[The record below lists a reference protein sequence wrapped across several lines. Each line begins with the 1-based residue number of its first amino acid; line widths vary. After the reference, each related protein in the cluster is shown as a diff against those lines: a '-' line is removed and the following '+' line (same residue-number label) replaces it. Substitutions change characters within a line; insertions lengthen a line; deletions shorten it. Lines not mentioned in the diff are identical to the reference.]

1 MRTSNFF
8 KSSLPIAFCLA
19 VTLSAGQV
27 SLSSGAQKPA
37 IHTPALDLTEQRA
50 LEPKTEIFSDKLT
63 MVSGEKDNHFLFTGN
78 VEVRA
83 TNMVATCEKLEVY
96 SGKDNSNKAPTEPPK
111 PGTPPIGKIE
121 RIVAIGNVRV
131 IQDARIATAGRA
143 EIFPQVGKVV
153 LSQSPVVTNK
163 DGVLK
168 GYRITLYQGEQ
179 KVEVESDPNRVR
191 RPSIIL
197 PQIPD
202 LGAGGN
208 KKPR

>member
-1 MRTSNFF
+1 MRTSSFF
-8 KSSLPIAFCLA
+8 KTSLPLPALLA
-19 VTLSAGQV
+19 ASLSAGQV
-27 SLSSGAQKPA
+27 SLSTSVSTPA
-37 IHTPALDLTEQRA
+37 IHTPALDLTEQQA

-63 MVSGEKDNHFLFTGN
+63 MVSGDKENHFLFTGN

-96 SGKDNSNKAPTEPPK
+96 SGKDTSNKAPTEPPK

-143 EIFPQVGKVV
+143 EIFPQLGKVV
-153 LSQSPVVTNK
+153 LMESPVVTNK
-163 DGVLK
+163 DGLMT

-179 KVEVESDPNRVR
+179 KVEVESDPNRAR
-191 RPSIIL
+191 RPSIVL

-202 LGAGGN
+202 LGANG
-208 KKPR
+208 KKG

>member
-8 KSSLPIAFCLA
+8 KTSLPLTALLA
-19 VTLSAGQV
+19 IPLAAGQV
-27 SLSSGAQKPA
+27 SLSTGGSKPA

-63 MVSGEKDNHFLFTGN
+63 MVSGDKDNHFLFTGN

-96 SGKDNSNKAPTEPPK
+96 AGKDTSNKSPTEPPK
-111 PGTPPIGKIE
+111 PGSPPIGKID

-131 IQDARIATAGRA
+131 IQDARIATAGKA
-143 EIFPQVGKVV
+143 EIFPQIGKVV
-153 LSQSPVVTNK
+153 LMESPVVTNK
-163 DGVLK
+163 DGVLT
-168 GYRITLYQGEQ
+168 GWRITLYQGEQ
-179 KVEVESDPNRVR
+179 KVEVESDPNRKR
-191 RPSIIL
+191 RPSIVL

-202 LGAGGN
+202 LGANGN
-208 KKPR
+208 KKIR